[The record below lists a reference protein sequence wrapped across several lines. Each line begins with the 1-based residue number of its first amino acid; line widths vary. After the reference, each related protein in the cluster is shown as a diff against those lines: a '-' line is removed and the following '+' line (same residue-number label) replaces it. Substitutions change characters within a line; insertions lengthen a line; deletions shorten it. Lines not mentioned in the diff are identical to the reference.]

1 MVRRNRRLRVRKD
14 GARSLRYPTRE
25 ELDGD
30 SNHAY
35 IARKLEE
42 MRTREELNR
51 QRYKELKRA
60 AKTGGLTAASRDGV
74 FQFQSATSSTSASS
88 TYLTATEIGEPAVSV
103 GRQESAMSVSHQG
116 SAVSVSQR
124 WSRRTGGAQEKA
136 VPEGLPS
143 VTSSTLT
150 SAASCLPS
158 CSLNSV
164 RSSISMDEILHILH
178 SSQYP
183 VYDNVDQKRIVYT
196 PDEEACNR
204 VMLAMEERALAEV
217 REEAVDGHSTALQ

>member
-88 TYLTATEIGEPAVSV
+88 TAVSV